1 MFKNFRSKLRT
12 ASDAVSRG
20 QNPTGTADV
29 AHAAAAAEP
38 VTSRLAPDLNPP
50 DATRVSRR
58 TLCVAAHTARGLMEN
73 EPTAES
79 TAACAKLQAWIGHAG
94 LDDELD
100 PRERAV
106 INTPFGTLAPQDK
119 IDACWRSEGLGLLAA
134 ALGRT
139 ARVPHDQTSPPFP
152 LLAPCGLFTDPDA
165 QAALHRDASLAA
177 AETLAQWADELLAV
191 HWRIRQFLHIDPKP
205 MDFAAFA
212 DGVEWA
218 TFRVQELPLIDGDL
232 AIAGRPITAAEPDAV
247 ALTGSIAVERHRAAK
262 WLRGFDP
269 VYENVDP
276 TT

>member
-1 MFKNFRSKLRT
+1 MFKNFRSRLRST
-12 ASDAVSRG
+12 SDAVARG
-20 QNPTGTADV
+20 QTPTD
-29 AHAAAAAEP
+29 AAGDERDAAGP

-58 TLCVAAHTARGLMEN
+58 TLCIAAYAARGLMEN
-73 EPTAES
+73 EPSPES

-106 INTPFGTLAPQDK
+106 IDKPFGTLAPQEK
-119 IDACWRSEGLGLLAA
+119 VDACWRSEGLGLLAA

-139 ARVPHDQTSPPFP
+139 ARVPHDQTAPPFP
-152 LLAPCGLFTDPDA
+152 LLAPCGLFTDAVA
-165 QAALHRDASLAA
+165 QSALHRNATLAA
-177 AETLAQWADELLAV
+177 TDTLTHWAGELLAV
-191 HWRIRQFLHIDPKP
+191 HWRIRQFIHIDPQP
-205 MDFAAFA
+205 IDFAAFA

-218 TFRVQELPLIDGDL
+218 TFRVERLPLIDGDL

-247 ALTGSIAVERHRAAK
+247 ALAGSIAVERHRAAN

-269 VYENVDP
+269 VYENVD
-276 TT
+276 TTT